1 MKTSTKIEKGSKSK
15 SMTSGKKESRV
26 MRDLF
31 ETQLKDI
38 YWAEKELT
46 KFMPEVVSQVT
57 SDELVKTLEEHMKL
71 TEVQVKRLEDVFRLI
86 GSKAEA
92 KKCEAM
98 AGLIKEA
105 EDVIES
111 AGESAIRDAFIIGAV
126 QKVEHYETASYG
138 TLKAIANLIGEYE
151 VASLLGETL
160 DEEKEADEL
169 LTDVAENIVNIEA
182 AKESGDL
189 GEEEEDEEE
198 EDENENEEEFDESE
212 DEEEELEGSA
222 GRKSGSKSRRPH

>member
-15 SMTSGKKESRV
+15 SMTSGKKESQV

-31 ETQLKDI
+31 EKQLKDI

-46 KFMPEVVSQVT
+46 RFMPDVVSQVA
-57 SDELVKTLEEHMKL
+57 SDELVRTLEEHMKL
-71 TEVQVKRLEDVFRLI
+71 TEVQVKRLEDVFKII

-92 KKCEAM
+92 VKCEAM

-111 AGESAIRDAFIIGAV
+111 AGESAVRDAFIIGAV

-160 DEEKEADEL
+160 NEEKEADEM

-182 AKESGDL
+182 ARESGEF
-189 GEEEEDEEE
+189 GEEEEEEEVEEEDEELGE
-198 EDENENEEEFDESE
+198 MD
-212 DEEEELEGSA
+212 DEEEEFEGSA
-222 GRKSGSKSRRPH
+222 GRKSGSKTRRPH